1 MLKIVQTKLKNDIQ
15 QILYILHHHHNHNNQ
30 ISLQQFYQVVI
41 TMRVIIKGNKL
52 VIWAEPKTNLK
63 HEIDLNTINV

>member
-1 MLKIVQTKLKNDIQ
+1 MLKIVQTDLKNDIQ
-15 QILYILHHHHNHNNQ
+15 QILYILHHHYNHNNQ

-52 VIWAEPKTNLK
+52 VTWVEPKTNVK